1 MITTTKPEFVGAP
14 DAAHAR
20 ATRTMTGIPS
30 LAVSKGGRLWTTQI
44 EEKRKSFQ
52 ASRSA
57 SLLLP
62 RRTPFV
68 PLKTNDGE
76 QQMPKNHFI
85 SSALFDITDAARP
98 GEKNNVA
105 ILCERKGLNELGM
118 GGLLGPVMIYRDK

>member
-30 LAVSKGGRLWTTQI
+30 LSVSKGGRLWTTQI

-68 PLKTNDGE
+68 PLLHISGDGYDGRLRCRYFNGL
-76 QQMPKNHFI
+76 QPI
-85 SSALFDITDAARP
+85 LFRSNRL
-98 GEKNNVA
+98 K
-105 ILCERKGLNELGM
+105 
-118 GGLLGPVMIYRDK
+118 